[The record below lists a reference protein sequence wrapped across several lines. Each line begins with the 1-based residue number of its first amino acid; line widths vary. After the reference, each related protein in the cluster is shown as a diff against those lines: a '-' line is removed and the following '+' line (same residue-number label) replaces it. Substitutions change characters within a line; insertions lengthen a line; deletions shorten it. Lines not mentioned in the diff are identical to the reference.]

1 MQFMY
6 SKEIEAHKKTLSL
19 NELQR
24 EILVGLMLGDGHLE
38 TQNNGKTYRLKVEQS
53 AKKAEYVKW
62 LYENFENFI
71 LNKPKIK
78 DKTRSGIVTKNIW
91 FATLSHGSFRFY
103 AQQFYVNGKKI
114 IPKIIGKLLTPIGIA
129 VWFMDDGSIK
139 SKFHK
144 AKIINTQCF
153 DKKEVLLLIKILKD
167 KFKIDAKLREQ
178 KEGYQIYILSES
190 VDKFRKIIEKYIID
204 SMKYKLD

>member
-1 MQFMY
+1 MY

-19 NELQR
+19 NKLQR
-24 EILVGLMLGDGHLE
+24 EILVGLILGDGHLE

-53 AKKAEYVKW
+53 ADKAEYVKW
-62 LYENFENFI
+62 LYKNFENFV

-78 DKTRSGIVTKNIW
+78 EKTRNGVVTKNIW
-91 FATLSHGSFRFY
+91 FTTLSHGSFRFY
-103 AQQFYVNGKKI
+103 AQQFYANGKKV
-114 IPKIIGKLLTPIGIA
+114 IPKIIGKLLTPLGMA

-144 AKIINTQCF
+144 ARIINTQCF
-153 DKKEVLLLIKILKD
+153 TKKEVLFLIKILKD
-167 KFKIDAKLREQ
+167 KFKIDTKLREQ
-178 KEGYQIYILSES
+178 KDGYQIYILSES
-190 VDKFRKIIEKYIID
+190 ADKFRKIIEKYIID